1 MSLEAFSDI
10 RVQAETH
17 PRGYAFHKYWAR
29 KPHNVV
35 RRALEAAG
43 VRAGDLVVDPFC
55 GSGVPLSEAARLGAR
70 SVGCD
75 VSPVAVELTR
85 VTLDPPD
92 PARVALEVGHLLDEL
107 ERAFAASYTTRGK
120 PLRYAVHAT
129 VVACAACGAHVS
141 AESAPK
147 RGRTYTCPGCHAR
160 LYFNLENLVATRLLR
175 AVLDDGSELPGESEL
190 SSEAAPPV
198 ESPPPGETGDHELPH
213 NSRILAF
220 RGMRTRQLFTP
231 RNFAVLSAFAS
242 RLESLPEPLR
252 GAARL
257 TLTASAAQCSRLVA
271 LRNDMRTGGPA
282 WTVPG
287 FWVPPLHLETN
298 PLSHLRVRLKKLC
311 RGLSHL
317 RLLAGR
323 GPVHRVT
330 LGSAQAL
337 LSRSGLGDEKAT
349 VVFLDPP
356 YGDSV
361 PYLEFS
367 AIWNGFLGALPDPA
381 LDLAVS
387 DRSRGDGTWQKYADD
402 LAGVA
407 RGVRQ
412 VLADDGRLVVTF
424 NNKDARAWSALEGA
438 LAAAGFACRGSFY
451 QHPAVVSAKAQ
462 LSPAGSYVGDYYGLF
477 SRDK

>member
-1 MSLEAFSDI
+1 MSVEAFSDI
-10 RVQAETH
+10 RVRAETH

-35 RRALEAAG
+35 RRALEEAG
-43 VRAGDLVVDPFC
+43 VRPGDLVLDPFC
-55 GSGVPLSEAARLGAR
+55 GSGVPLSEAALLGAR
-70 SVGCD
+70 CAGCD

-92 PARVALEVGHLLDEL
+92 PAAVAAEVGALLDEL
-107 ERAFAASYTTRGK
+107 EGTYASSYVSGGK

-129 VVACAACGAHVS
+129 VVACADCGALVS

-147 RGRTYTCPGCHAR
+147 RGRTYTCPRCRAR
-160 LYFNLENLVATRLLR
+160 LYFNLENLVATRQLR
-175 AVLDDGSELPGESEL
+175 QVLEDGSELPGDSETPL
-190 SSEAAPPV
+190 DPLPRAT
-198 ESPPPGETGDHELPH
+198 TGDHELPH

-220 RGMRTRQLFTP
+220 RGMRTRQLFTA
-231 RNFAVLSAFAS
+231 RNFAVLSAFAG
-242 RLESLPEPLR
+242 RIARLPEPVR

-257 TLTASAAQCSRLVA
+257 TLTASTAQCSRLVA
-271 LRNDMRTGGPA
+271 CRNDMRTGGPA

-317 RLLAGR
+317 RLLGGR
-323 GPVHRVT
+323 NPAHRVHV
-330 LGSAQAL
+330 GAAQAL
-337 LSRSGLGDEKAT
+337 LADGPFGDEKAA

-367 AIWNGFLGALPDPA
+367 AIWNGFLGVLPDPA

-387 DRSRGDGTWQKYADD
+387 DRSRGDGTWQNYADE
-402 LAGVA
+402 LGRVVA
-407 RGVRQ
+407 RVRH
-412 VLADDGRLVVTF
+412 VLADRGRLVVTF
-424 NNKDARAWSALEGA
+424 NNKDARAWSALAGA
-438 LAAAGFACRGSFY
+438 LAASGFTCRGSFY

-462 LSPAGSYVGDYYGLF
+462 LAPRGSYVGDYYGLF
-477 SRDK
+477 VPSH